1 MYSHLFFGVALL
13 GLFSIVDNLK
23 SHSKISFFKL
33 HILFLL
39 SFITIGSFL
48 FYLNEIGFNFIALR
62 TIIRIGGTISLVN
75 VFYILSSGKIPKTVV
90 YIESVLCAIY
100 LIIIFFGFQF
110 IEIRNGNFNIPISLA
125 RKLNFLFINVLVF
138 ISLLRNIM
146 QINKNTDQDNLYQVK
161 VRRWSYFLI
170 ILFLAM
176 FLLTISNVIFFKF
189 SQLGVNPDTRI
200 MYVTIYLILILFVEF
215 RPKFIDDTV
224 FSDFHNSILSTKRA
238 NFYLDF
244 EFLFYTSHYYLQPDA
259 NLEDFALKL
268 NQQKHAIVEF
278 IKNQKNV
285 NFIELLNRNRVKY
298 FEGLLISKKQDSF
311 TIEALAEMSGFSNRR
326 TMYNAFKKY
335 NNITPTEFINKLN

>member
-13 GLFSIVDNLK
+13 GLFSIVDKLK

-33 HILFLL
+33 HILLLL
-39 SFITIGSFL
+39 SFITISSFL
-48 FYLNEIGFNFIALR
+48 SYLNEIGINLIALR
-62 TIIRIGGTISLVN
+62 SIIRIAGTVTLVN
-75 VFYILSSGKIPKTVV
+75 LFYILSSGKIPKTVV

-100 LIIIFFGFQF
+100 LVMIFCGFQF
-110 IEIRNGNFNIPISLA
+110 IEIKNGDFNVSVSLSH
-125 RKLNFLFINVLVF
+125 KLNFLFINVLVF

-146 QINKNTDQDNLYQVK
+146 QINKNTDKYNLYQVK
-161 VRRWSYFLI
+161 VRRWSCFLV
-170 ILFLAM
+170 ILV
-176 FLLTISNVIFFKF
+176 LTMIGIVISNFIFFKF
-189 SQLGVNPDTRI
+189 SELGVNPDTRI
-200 MYVTIYLILILFVEF
+200 MFVTIYIIFILFVTF

-224 FSDFHNSILSTKRA
+224 FSDFHNPILSTKRA

-244 EFLFYTSHYYLQPDA
+244 EFLFYTSHYYLQPNA

-268 NQQKHAIVEF
+268 NQQKHEIVEF

-285 NFIELLNRNRVKY
+285 SFIELLNRNRVKY

-335 NNITPTEFINKLN
+335 NNITPTEFIIRLN